1 MRCSVAGRSGDGVR
15 LCANVSWVRAH
26 LTELLQSIQR
36 RLLHL
41 GERRHLS
48 ALCYLDVDVVHAVL
62 LQSLV
67 LPQTLLYWA
76 TVMVGLKR
84 ASSPGCPRSFEALPL
99 TPIGTADI
107 ACACSLLEL
116 PPRSLRPLSPRL
128 AARQALV
135 QSTDTRRGLCTPHF
149 LFLQT
154 ELAPVY
160 LGTAPRGRD

>member
-1 MRCSVAGRSGDGVR
+1 MRCLVAGRSGDGVR

-48 ALCYLDVDVVHAVL
+48 VLYYWDVDVIHLVL
-62 LQSLV
+62 SQSLV

-84 ASSPGCPRSFEALPL
+84 ASSPF
-99 TPIGTADI
+99 TPIPLADI
-107 ACACSLLEL
+107 PYS
-116 PPRSLRPLSPRL
+116 RM
-128 AARQALV
+128 
-135 QSTDTRRGLCTPHF
+135 QSTRTLS
-149 LFLQT
+149 
-154 ELAPVY
+154 
-160 LGTAPRGRD
+160 